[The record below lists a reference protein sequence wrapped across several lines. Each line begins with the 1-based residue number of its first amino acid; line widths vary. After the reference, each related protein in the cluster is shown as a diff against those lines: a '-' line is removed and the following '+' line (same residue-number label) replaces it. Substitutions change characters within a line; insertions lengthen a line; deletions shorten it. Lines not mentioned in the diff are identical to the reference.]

1 MALVSYSLPPQQN
14 SEEIDANVV
23 SPSTLA
29 KLLAGVPWTPLP
41 SVAPQLSLTAPLF
54 LLQVQPV

>member
-1 MALVSYSLPPQQN
+1 MVLISHSLPPQQN

-41 SVAPQLSLTAPLF
+41 PIAPQLSLTARLF
-54 LLQVQPV
+54 LLQVQPI